1 MILFRG
7 MYRGCVCYRQVEVKK
22 AVPKTEMGGPGGR
35 GGGFGGRGGR
45 GGDFGGGRGR
55 GGRGAGRGRFGGNT
69 AAVAASLL
77 VFTISSTTA
86 GLPTTFSSS
95 QPLCLSHLLASDA
108 LFFEMIS
115 EVIQPLWLPACLC
128 LLSALQQL
136 VYRQLSHLVNCCV
149 LATYSLLMLLSLLF
163 FTAWPPSVD
172 SIRAITIVWRE
183 YNQNCPMLCCV

>member
-77 VFTISSTTA
+77 VFTVSSTTA
-86 GLPTTFSSS
+86 GLPTTFSFS
-95 QPLCLSHLLASDA
+95 QLLCLSHLLASDA
-108 LFFEMIS
+108 LIF
-115 EVIQPLWLPACLC
+115 
-128 LLSALQQL
+128 ALF
-136 VYRQLSHLVNCCV
+136 YS
-149 LATYSLLMLLSLLF
+149 LATFSRQYTSHNDRLEG
-163 FTAWPPSVD
+163 
-172 SIRAITIVWRE
+172 I
-183 YNQNCPMLCCV
+183 